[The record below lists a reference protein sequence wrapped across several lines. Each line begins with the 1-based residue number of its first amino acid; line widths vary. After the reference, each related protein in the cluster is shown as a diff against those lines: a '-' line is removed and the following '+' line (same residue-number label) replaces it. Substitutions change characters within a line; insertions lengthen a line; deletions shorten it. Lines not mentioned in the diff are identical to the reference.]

1 MWEGLGVVK
10 REDTGKMG
18 EVVFTAASGETMIN
32 ETTDMGEEQ
41 QREIVQKDTW

>member
-1 MWEGLGVVK
+1 
-10 REDTGKMG
+10 MG
-18 EVVFTAASGETMIN
+18 EVVFTAASGEIVMN